1 MARQDIL
8 LIGLDYN
15 SLRILEISMRK
26 SGFMV
31 ASVTSFS
38 DALEKLRIALPDLI
52 IIDSSRDG
60 EAFEFATRLK
70 SDYKTVPVILISSN
84 KEINTRIRALEIG
97 IDDYLV
103 KPIYIK
109 EIIARAKIHLQKKE
123 RDRIRE
129 GITAG
134 FMGSLSDIGLYDIV
148 QTVEINRKS
157 GILEIK
163 GKIQEGRIYFKNG
176 QIVQAS
182 IGKYRGEPAV
192 YRMLTLNEGVFKMS
206 FLDIDIEPEIK
217 NPNNAII
224 IEGMR
229 RLDEYMKYT
238 EQLPPLTTRLDIDD
252 NLLKSRLKE
261 IPDNVDKVLKLI
273 DSERSINDIIEVAEM
288 DELEVL
294 KIISAL
300 YFDGIVY
307 DIFARHSVDEK
318 RISSTLPEPE
328 PPPRGDVRAESIG
341 VAEQPPPS
349 PLWAEGIFKEVK
361 GTVPLTGSQ
370 SETGEITIADERK
383 EERKEETPFPQD
395 TKIDIERLTSSTEN
409 IQRKRESP
417 TEPPPRSPESAR
429 EEKERA
435 EISPQLRH
443 EEVIFGDNRS
453 KSTRDKVIENTLL
466 DNVTLSTSSYVKGS
480 LLGRQRKTI
489 KGGRN
494 RLASPW
500 ILTIMLIVLGA
511 GGFVTYK
518 WIYKKGTP
526 LEAYIPA
533 LSKNTEDEK
542 RRTDTERIKRQQ
554 EEQREEAEMKATE
567 EVEVKRMAEEEGRK
581 EVGEKRE
588 DRESG
593 SNAKEVITEEE
604 AERSP
609 VQSPKAQKREEER
622 RRAALEI
629 DMEGYKD
636 LLNSAQ
642 NLYKVGN
649 FKGAREELKRAL
661 IKNPQGFE
669 AFTLLGQIEIE
680 SNRIGSAI
688 TYFKRAILYNNK
700 YAPAYF
706 YLGTSYQLNGDN
718 ANAKKMYNRYLKLA
732 PKGEF
737 AQDIKAILSDLR

>member
-15 SLRILEISMRK
+15 SLRILEISLRK

-31 ASVTSFS
+31 VSATSLS
-38 DALEKLRIALPDLI
+38 DALEELRIALPDLI
-52 IIDSSRDG
+52 IIDSSGDR

-70 SDYKTVPVILISSN
+70 SDYKTVPLILISSN
-84 KEINTRIRALEIG
+84 KEVNTRIRALEIG

-109 EIIARAKIHLQKKE
+109 EIIARAKIHLQRKE
-123 RDRIRE
+123 RDRIGE

-148 QTVEINRKS
+148 QTIETNRKS

-217 NPNNAII
+217 SPNNAII

-252 NLLKSRLKE
+252 NILKNRLKE
-261 IPDNVDKVLKLI
+261 IPDNVNKVLKLI
-273 DSERSINDIIEVAEM
+273 DSERSINDIIEVAEI

-307 DIFARHSVDEK
+307 DIFARHPVDEK
-318 RISSTLPEPE
+318 RISSTLPEPA
-328 PPPRGDVRAESIG
+328 PLPRGDVRAERIG
-341 VAEQPPPS
+341 VIEQTSPS

-361 GTVPLTGSQ
+361 GTLPLTASQ
-370 SETGEITIADERK
+370 SEIGEMAIADEMRK
-383 EERKEETPFPQD
+383 DETPSTQD
-395 TKIDIERLTSSTEN
+395 TKIDIEGPATPADNVQER
-409 IQRKRESP
+409 RERP
-417 TEPPPRSPESAR
+417 TEPHSQSPEAAG

-435 EISPQLRH
+435 EINPQLRHEH
-443 EEVIFGDNRS
+443 EEVIFGDDSSR
-453 KSTRDKVIENTLL
+453 STRDKVIEKTLL
-466 DNVTLSTSSYVKGS
+466 DNVISSTSSYVKGS
-480 LLGRQRKTI
+480 LLSRQKRTTKSERSRPAI
-489 KGGRN
+489 SW
-494 RLASPW
+494 LF
-500 ILTIMLIVLGA
+500 IVLIVILGG
-511 GGFVTYK
+511 GGFAIYK
-518 WIYKKGTP
+518 WIYKEGTH
-526 LEAYIPA
+526 LEAYIPT
-533 LSKNTEDEK
+533 LSKNTEE
-542 RRTDTERIKRQQ
+542 ERIRTETEMRKRLE
-554 EEQREEAEMKATE
+554 EEQREAEIKATE
-567 EVEVKRMAEEEGRK
+567 EVEAKKMAEEARK
-581 EVGEKRE
+581 EVEEKGEGAG
-588 DRESG
+588 SG
-593 SNAKEVITEEE
+593 SNAKEAITEK
-604 AERSP
+604 AERE
-609 VQSPKAQKREEER
+609 VIQSQKVQKREEGR
-622 RRAALEI
+622 RRAAIEI
-629 DMEGYKD
+629 DIKGYKD

-649 FKGAREELKRAL
+649 SKGARRELKQAL
-661 IKNPQGFE
+661 TKNPRGFE
-669 AFTLLGQIEIE
+669 AFTLLGQIELE

-688 TYFKRAILYNNK
+688 TYLKRAISYNNR

-718 ANAKKMYNRYLKLA
+718 TNAKKMYNRYLKLA
-732 PKGEF
+732 PRGEF
-737 AQDIKAILSDLR
+737 AQDVRAILPDLR